1 MPSTTS
7 YRRGVVVFVPFPFTD
22 LSSAKQ
28 RPALVVSADAFNAI
42 RDDVLVAAIT
52 SQIPAQLAADEF
64 MIPAGELAACG
75 LPKPSILR
83 LSKLVALHRQLVIKR
98 VGFARRRARAG
109 HGAVAAVVLKL
120 ALPTN
125 TINE

>member
-7 YRRGVVVFVPFPFTD
+7 YKRGDVVLVPFPFTD

-28 RPALVVSADAFNAI
+28 RPALVISADAFNAV

-52 SQIPAQLAADEF
+52 SQVPTNLAADEF

-75 LPKPSILR
+75 LPKASILR
-83 LSKLVALHRQLVIKR
+83 LNKLVALHRQLVIKR
-98 VGFARRRARAG
+98 
-109 HGAVAAVVLKL
+109 
-120 ALPTN
+120 
-125 TINE
+125 I

>member
-7 YRRGVVVFVPFPFTD
+7 YKRGDVVFVPFPFTD

-28 RPALVVSADAFNAI
+28 RPALVVSADVFNST

-52 SQIPAQLAADEF
+52 SQIPAQLAVDEF

-75 LPKPSILR
+75 LPKPSILK

-98 VGFARRRARAG
+98 VG
-109 HGAVAAVVLKL
+109 VLPATTL
-120 ALPTN
+120 TQVMSQLRQLF
-125 TINE
+125 

>member
-7 YRRGVVVFVPFPFTD
+7 YKRGDVVLVPFPFTD

-28 RPALVVSADAFNAI
+28 RPALVISADAFNST

-52 SQIPAQLAADEF
+52 SQIPATLAADEF

-75 LPKPSILR
+75 LPKPSVLR

-98 VGFARRRARAG
+98 IG
-109 HGAVAAVVLKL
+109 
-120 ALPTN
+120 ALPAPTLAQVM
-125 TINE
+125 TELRQLF

>member
-7 YRRGVVVFVPFPFTD
+7 YKRGDIVLVPFPFTD

-28 RPALVVSADAFNAI
+28 RPAVVISADAFNSV

-52 SQIPAQLAADEF
+52 SQVPGTLAADEF

-83 LSKLVALHRQLVIKR
+83 LNKMVALHRQLVVKR
-98 VGFARRRARAG
+98 IGGLPASTLAQVLARLRQ
-109 HGAVAAVVLKL
+109 LF
-120 ALPTN
+120 
-125 TINE
+125 

>member
-7 YRRGVVVFVPFPFTD
+7 YKRGDVVFVPFPFPD

-28 RPALVVSADAFNAI
+28 RPALVVSADVFNST

-52 SQIPAQLAADEF
+52 SQIPAQLAVDEF

-75 LPKPSILR
+75 LPKPSILK

-98 VGFARRRARAG
+98 VG
-109 HGAVAAVVLKL
+109 
-120 ALPTN
+120 ALPAT
-125 TINE
+125 TLVQVMAQLRQLF